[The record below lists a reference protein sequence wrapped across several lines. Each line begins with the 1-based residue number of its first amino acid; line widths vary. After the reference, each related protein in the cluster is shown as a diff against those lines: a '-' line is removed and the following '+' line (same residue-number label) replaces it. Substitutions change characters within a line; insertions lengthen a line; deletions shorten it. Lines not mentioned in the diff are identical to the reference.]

1 MIIYKNNHVVSLHE
15 RLRRE
20 VAWFLRLKKRNIK
33 EKTFKELKEE
43 YILYLQLNKR
53 SVWTIKTYKEKSNS
67 FLKFIGN
74 DFLCADIT
82 EKVIEEY
89 KKELLKTNRE
99 TSVNTHLTHLRT
111 IFNFAKERGYMTDV
125 KISKL
130 EAQEKIKNVYSK
142 EELERLLLE
151 EPQETFMQ
159 YQARVIIAT
168 FVATGL
174 RLSELISLQVRDVD
188 FYNSVIYSRH
198 TKTKKSRILPIS
210 TSLRSMLIE
219 WLTYRQAENEKD
231 SLFCNSYGEALKQAT
246 LRTLMYRYFEHKN
259 VKSGGIHQFRR
270 TFITYAVQQGVDIIS
285 LSRITGHQNLKIL
298 NKYYVNSK
306 ERVKNLADTVSPLEK
321 LDVLEH
327 KKKRIKK

>member
-1 MIIYKNNHVVSLHE
+1 M
-15 RLRRE
+15 
-20 VAWFLRLKKRNIK
+20 RLKKRNIK

-43 YILYLQLNKR
+43 YILYLELNKR
-53 SVWTIKTYKEKSNS
+53 SVWTIKSYREKFNN
-67 FLKFIGN
+67 FLNFIGD
-74 DFLCADIT
+74 DFLCVDIT
-82 EKVIEEY
+82 EKVMERY

-99 TSVNTHLTHLRT
+99 TSVNTHLTHLKT

-142 EELERLLLE
+142 EDLEKLLLE
-151 EPQETFMQ
+151 EPRETFMQ

-219 WLTYRQAENEKD
+219 WLTYRQAENEED
-231 SLFCNSYGEALKQAT
+231 TLFCNSYGEALKQAT
-246 LRTLMYRYFEHKN
+246 LRTLMYRYFTHKN
-259 VKSGGIHQFRR
+259 VKNGGIHQFRR

>member
-1 MIIYKNNHVVSLHE
+1 M
-15 RLRRE
+15 R
-20 VAWFLRLKKRNIK
+20 FKKRNLK
-33 EKTFKELKEE
+33 EKTFEELKEE

-74 DFLCADIT
+74 DYLCTDIT

-111 IFNFAKERGYMTDV
+111 IFNFAVERGYMTNV
-125 KISKL
+125 KIDKL

-151 EPQETFMQ
+151 EPRETFMQ

-174 RLSELISLQVRDVD
+174 RLSELTSLQVRDVD
-188 FYNSVIYSRH
+188 FHNSVIYSRH

-219 WLTYRQAENEKD
+219 WITYRQAENEKD
-231 SLFCNSYGEALKQAT
+231 SLFCNSYGEVLKQAT

-259 VKSGGIHQFRR
+259 VENGGIHQFRR

-285 LSRITGHQNLKIL
+285 LSRITGHQNLKVL

-327 KKKRIKK
+327 KKKRIKMKTK

>member
-1 MIIYKNNHVVSLHE
+1 MKDQEGRLHG
-15 RLRRE
+15 
-20 VAWFLRLKKRNIK
+20 FLRFKKRNLK
-33 EKTFKELKEE
+33 EKAFRELKEE

-74 DFLCADIT
+74 DFLCTDIT
-82 EKVIEEY
+82 EKVIEKY

-111 IFNFAKERGYMTDV
+111 IFNFAVERGYMTNV
-125 KISKL
+125 KIDKL

-151 EPQETFMQ
+151 EPRETFMQ

-168 FVATGL
+168 FVSTGL
-174 RLSELISLQVRDVD
+174 RLSELTSLQVRDVD
-188 FYNSVIYSRH
+188 FHNSVIYSRH

-219 WLTYRQAENEKD
+219 WITYRQAENEKD
-231 SLFCNSYGEALKQAT
+231 SLFCNSYGEALKQST
-246 LRTLMYRYFEHKN
+246 LRTLMYRYFTHKN
-259 VKSGGIHQFRR
+259 VKNGGIHQFRR

-285 LSRITGHQNLKIL
+285 LGRITGHQNLKVL